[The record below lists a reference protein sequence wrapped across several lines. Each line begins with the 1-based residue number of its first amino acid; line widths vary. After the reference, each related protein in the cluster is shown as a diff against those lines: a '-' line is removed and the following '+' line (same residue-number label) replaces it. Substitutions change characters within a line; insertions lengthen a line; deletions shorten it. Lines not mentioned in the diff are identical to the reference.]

1 LGTWAYEEFAQFI
14 QTQCRK
20 VIIILSPDFIGCPE
34 CEFQSTFATGLAIEQ
49 RNRRLIPLIYKRC
62 ELPPII
68 RMLTKID
75 MTRGISEDSEDWS
88 LKRLVNS
95 IKYNETVY
103 RKSHNYL
110 ALQELP
116 SNSPQIVSIRSI
128 PNESLISLPSVCPIP
143 TAPPMMSINS
153 VNNSIISE
161 TLDTNERIGSAS
173 NLSEESNSAPKKIN
187 HKTWIQTI
195 KQKFKVSS

>member
-1 LGTWAYEEFAQFI
+1 MGSWAYEEFAQFI
-14 QTQCRK
+14 QTRCKK

-88 LKRLVNS
+88 LKRLINS
-95 IKYNETVY
+95 IKYNETVVY
-103 RKSHNYL
+103 RKSDYL

-116 SNSPQIVSIRSI
+116 SNSPQIVSIESI
-128 PNESLISLPSVCPIP
+128 RNESLISLPSVFPIP

-153 VNNSIISE
+153 IDNSFISE
-161 TLDTNERIGSAS
+161 TLDTNGKIGSAS
-173 NLSEESNSAPKKIN
+173 NLSEESNSVPDKIN
-187 HKTWIQTI
+187 HKKWIQKI